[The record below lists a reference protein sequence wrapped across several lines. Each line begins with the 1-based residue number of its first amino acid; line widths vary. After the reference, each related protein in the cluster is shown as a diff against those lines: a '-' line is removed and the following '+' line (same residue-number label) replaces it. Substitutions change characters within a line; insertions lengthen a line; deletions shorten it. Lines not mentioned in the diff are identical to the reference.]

1 MEALRTLRSEI
12 HIQPKLPELHLIEDV
27 AEEPIYGPHVSE
39 LKYEEGGMS
48 RLIAEASLGAGGK
61 IRLTPDDLADPTRI
75 GLIHYELRDKL
86 SDGQSIDLYSNGIQ
100 KIIPSAN
107 GETNVYIAGQRAQQ
121 Q

>member
-1 MEALRTLRSEI
+1 MEALKTLRSEI

-27 AEEPIYGPHVSE
+27 AEEPIYELHASE

-61 IRLTPDDLADPTRI
+61 IRLTPDDLADRARI
-75 GLIHYELRDKL
+75 RLIHYEFRDRL
-86 SDGQSIDLYSNGIQ
+86 SNGQSIDLYSTGIQ
-100 KIIPSAN
+100 KIIPSAS
-107 GETNVYIAGQRAQQ
+107 GETNVYVAERRAQQ